1 MDWWMV
7 TLNSLRVIIAI
18 LFLGAASYYDIKT
31 RTVHNKLWIIL
42 GLIGISLFEI
52 QIILEFGL
60 EAFPYLLLIIPI
72 TILFMSFLV
81 CENVLNFESRK
92 INQSWIFL
100 ICLGAF
106 AFVYFTQF
114 NVLELKQNP
123 LIIGPLILF
132 LLYFMF
138 MEVIINYL
146 DNRVYRRIFSQGG
159 TKKNTKAGVQTSSV
173 DMNNHAIYHDQS
185 VDERISWALF
195 LWLLLFHILGVV
207 FYVMVPIILAK
218 IIALVVLVCIPIV
231 LMILFI
237 RYQAEEK
244 LKNTVKETRGAQSK
258 PTSANISKVADDPD
272 ELEVP
277 DELIPIIQR
286 LKFLNILMSVGLII
300 FGFLLIIYYSV
311 FLELPSI
318 ILQAFAITIWL
329 LIFYGF
335 YNLGLPR
342 GGADTKALMVLMILF
357 PIYPILQNITL
368 QTPFLTILTELS
380 EVGITYIFP
389 FAFTVFINAA
399 LIMLFV
405 IFSLLI
411 YNSSKHNLRFP
422 HALLGYKM
430 NIREIPNKFVWPLER
445 LVEGKRKF
453 IAFPIKDEE
462 IEKELEKFRASG
474 ISKIWVT
481 PKIPFIV
488 PITLGII
495 LTVIMGNLLFEIVLA
510 LV

>member
-1 MDWWMV
+1 M
-7 TLNSLRVIIAI
+7 
-18 LFLGAASYYDIKT
+18 
-31 RTVHNKLWIIL
+31 
-42 GLIGISLFEI
+42 
-52 QIILEFGL
+52 
-60 EAFPYLLLIIPI
+60 
-72 TILFMSFLV
+72 
-81 CENVLNFESRK
+81 
-92 INQSWIFL
+92 
-100 ICLGAF
+100 
-106 AFVYFTQF
+106 
-114 NVLELKQNP
+114 
-123 LIIGPLILF
+123 
-132 LLYFMF
+132 
-138 MEVIINYL
+138 INYL
-146 DNRVYRRIFSQGG
+146 DNRVYRRIIGHVG
-159 TKKNTKAGVQTSSV
+159 AKKNTKAGDHTSSDEINV
-173 DMNNHAIYHDQS
+173 HSMNPDQS
-185 VDERISWALF
+185 VDERISWTLF

-218 IIALVVLVCIPIV
+218 IIALIVLVCIPIV
-231 LMILFI
+231 LIAFYI
-237 RYQAEEK
+237 RYQTEEDF
-244 LKNTVKETRGAQSK
+244 KNTMKIKRSAKSK
-258 PTSANISKVADDPD
+258 HTSANTSKVADESD

-277 DELIPIIQR
+277 DEHIPLIQR
-286 LKFLNILMSVGLII
+286 LKYLNILMSVGLII

-357 PIYPILQNITL
+357 PIYPVLQNITL

-389 FAFTVFINAA
+389 FAFTVLMNAA
-399 LIMLFV
+399 LIMLLV

-411 YNSSKHNLRFP
+411 YNSSKHNLKFP

-430 NIREIPNKFVWPLER
+430 NIKDIPNKFVWPLER
-445 LVEGKRKF
+445 LVESKRKF
-453 IAFPIKDEE
+453 IAFPIKDVEL
-462 IEKELEKFRASG
+462 EKELQKFRASG

-488 PITLGII
+488 PITIGII
-495 LTVIMGNLLFEIVLA
+495 LAVIMGNLLFEIVLT

>member
-1 MDWWMV
+1 
-7 TLNSLRVIIAI
+7 
-18 LFLGAASYYDIKT
+18 
-31 RTVHNKLWIIL
+31 
-42 GLIGISLFEI
+42 
-52 QIILEFGL
+52 
-60 EAFPYLLLIIPI
+60 
-72 TILFMSFLV
+72 
-81 CENVLNFESRK
+81 
-92 INQSWIFL
+92 
-100 ICLGAF
+100 
-106 AFVYFTQF
+106 
-114 NVLELKQNP
+114 
-123 LIIGPLILF
+123 
-132 LLYFMF
+132 
-138 MEVIINYL
+138 
-146 DNRVYRRIFSQGG
+146 
-159 TKKNTKAGVQTSSV
+159 
-173 DMNNHAIYHDQS
+173 
-185 VDERISWALF
+185 
-195 LWLLLFHILGVV
+195 
-207 FYVMVPIILAK
+207 MVPIILAK

-258 PTSANISKVADDPD
+258 PTAANISKVADDPD

-286 LKFLNILMSVGLII
+286 LKLLNILMSVGLII